1 MTTVMREL
9 LLEEVKGNQSVAF
22 QLLEAEQPLFVNQ
35 KVAIDGEN
43 LQLELVQPDGSYAWG
58 RLVEMTREEQLR
70 HFINLG
76 QVFELLNQTV
86 YTYDFHPSK
95 VLFTL
100 NALPLLIERGVKGQV
115 PPYEALTVEEFLTR
129 YQAMMVSVLDKKT
142 SYDTLI
148 NGKLPFYRGN
158 LFCEQLVKADSLA
171 DVSTLLQAEY
181 QTEKEKNKQTM
192 TVVTKSRL
200 ARLKATSILAG
211 LGAVLLAAG
220 LGYVLLSSL
229 PKQEMISQTRL
240 AFIQKDYS
248 KVVTTVKAADS
259 KVLSQ
264 DDKYIV
270 ALSVIMTEP
279 LTETQRQELSKISTQ
294 SNEDYL
300 RYWILIGQ
308 SKIDEAIDI
317 ASFLDDPQLLMYG
330 MTKKIDDIQRDP
342 NLTAEERT
350 SQLNTYKTKLDELK
364 KTYLTPE
371 ETAGA
376 ASEETPASSGQ
387 E

>member
-1 MTTVMREL
+1 MTIQREL
-9 LLEEVKGNQSVAF
+9 LLEDVKGNQAVAV
-22 QLLEAEQPLFVNQ
+22 QLLEADHPLFLLQ
-35 KVAIDGEN
+35 TVAIDGDT
-43 LQLELVQPDGSYAWG
+43 LQLNLSKPEGSYAWDS
-58 RLVEMTREEQLR
+58 LVEVTREEKLR
-70 HFINLG
+70 HLINLG
-76 QVFELLNQTV
+76 NIFERLHQTV
-86 YTYDFHPSK
+86 YTYDFHPDK
-95 VLFTL
+95 LVFTL
-100 NALPLLIERGVKGQV
+100 NALPLLTERGIKGQV
-115 PPYEALTVEEFLTR
+115 PPYEALTREEFLRR
-129 YQAMMVSVLDKKT
+129 YQAMIVALLDKKV

-158 LFCEQLVKADSLA
+158 LFCEEVVKAESLSA
-171 DVSTLLQAEY
+171 VQDLLHKEYSTEQ
-181 QTEKEKNKQTM
+181 EKNKQSM
-192 TVVTKSRL
+192 AFVTKSRL
-200 ARLKATSILAG
+200 ARLKVTSILAS

-229 PKQEMISQTRL
+229 PKQEMISQIRL

-248 KVVTTVKAADS
+248 KVVTTVKTADS
-259 KVLSQ
+259 KALSQ

-342 NLTAEERT
+342 NLTAEDRT

-376 ASEETPASSGQ
+376 AAEEAPASSGQ